1 VTPAIEPRDVVRFRE
16 MILAR
21 TGMAFPDKRTPDLE
35 RAIRRATA
43 EAGLPT
49 ASALYDLVVRTPG
62 ISVTFDGLASALNVS
77 ETHFFRDQGQV
88 EELRSSILPELAAR
102 RREDRRLR
110 IWSAGCST
118 GEEPYTLAILLR
130 QLIAD
135 LSGWDVLILATDIN
149 GASLEHAR
157 RGIYREWSFRGIP
170 ATRVRHDFLRRGD
183 LFEVVPAIRR
193 MVTFARLNLA
203 EPVYPS
209 VATNTYGM
217 DLILCRNV
225 LLYFDRAQ
233 AHAVVARLRSSLD
246 DAGRLIVSRVDS
258 SLPIFEGL
266 QTDRPGSGVFT
277 KAHPTDLD
285 AGALRGGAS
294 APVTHPPGRLPG
306 VSRPRDERRASPIR
320 QTDVPRSLVP
330 SGRSDPAMGSI
341 EPASAEPRA
350 AYDALLAAWRS
361 SGPLE
366 ARSLLDRA
374 LADNP
379 LDAALHYL
387 DGLILLEQG
396 DVAGAL
402 RGFRRSIYADPEF
415 ALAHLGQ
422 GTAFARAGHSD
433 RARAALEKASRL
445 VADLDPQ
452 DTVFAPDGLT
462 AAEVLEF
469 VAAERALL
477 RPGAT
482 REVLRA

>member
-1 VTPAIEPRDVVRFRE
+1 MKATVEPRDVVRFRE
-16 MILAR
+16 LIRAR
-21 TGMAFPDKRTPDLE
+21 TGMAFPDNRTPDLE
-35 RAIRRATA
+35 RAIRRATT

-88 EELRSSILPELAAR
+88 EELRSSILPELVAR
-102 RREDRRLR
+102 RRQDRRLR

-118 GEEPYTLAILLR
+118 GEEPYTLAILVR
-130 QLIAD
+130 QLIPD

-149 GASLEHAR
+149 GASLERAR
-157 RGIYREWSFRGIP
+157 QGVYREWSFRGIP
-170 ATRVRHDFLRRGD
+170 AMRVRQDFLRRGD

-209 VATNTYGM
+209 VATNAYGM

-233 AHAVVARLRSSLD
+233 AHAVVGRLRSSLD
-246 DAGRLIVSRVDS
+246 DGGRLIVSRVDS

-277 KAHPTDLD
+277 KAHPADVD
-285 AGALRGGAS
+285 AGALGGRAP

-306 VSRPRDERRASPIR
+306 VSRPRDEGRASSIR
-320 QTDVPRSLVP
+320 HTDVPRSIVP
-330 SGRSDPAMGSI
+330 SGRSDPATGST
-341 EPASAEPRA
+341 EPVSTESQA
-350 AYDALLAAWRS
+350 AYEAVLAAWRS

-374 LADNP
+374 LGDYP
-379 LDAALHYL
+379 LDASLHYL

-402 RGFRRSIYADPEF
+402 RGFRRSIYADAEF

-422 GTAFARAGHSD
+422 GTAFARAGHGD

-462 AAEVLEF
+462 AAEVLEL

-482 REVLRA
+482 REVLHA

>member
-1 VTPAIEPRDVVRFRE
+1 VKPTVEPRDVVRFRE

-21 TGMAFPDKRTPDLE
+21 TGMAFPDKRNPDLE

-62 ISVTFDGLASALNVS
+62 VSVTFDGLASALNVS

-88 EELRSSILPELAAR
+88 EELRSSILPEVVAR

-130 QLIAD
+130 QLISD
-135 LSGWDVLILATDIN
+135 LSWDVVILATDIN
-149 GASLEHAR
+149 GASLARAR
-157 RGIYREWSFRGIP
+157 RGVYREWSFRGIP
-170 ATRVRHDFLRRGD
+170 ATKVSPDFLRRGD

-285 AGALRGGAS
+285 AGALG
-294 APVTHPPGRLPG
+294 
-306 VSRPRDERRASPIR
+306 ERAQAIR
-320 QTDVPRSLVP
+320 HTDVPRSLVP
-330 SGRSDPAMGSI
+330 SVRSGPAMGST

-350 AYDALLAAWRS
+350 AYDAVLAAWRS

-374 LADNP
+374 LGDNP
-379 LDAALHYL
+379 LDAALYYL

-402 RGFRRSIYADPEF
+402 RGFRRSIYANPKF
-415 ALAHLGQ
+415 PLAHLGQ
-422 GTAFARAGHSD
+422 GSAFARAGHGD

-462 AAEVLEF
+462 VAEVLEL
-469 VAAERALL
+469 VAAQRALL
-477 RPGAT
+477 RTGAT
-482 REVLRA
+482 REALNA

>member
-1 VTPAIEPRDVVRFRE
+1 MKPTVEPRDVVRFRE
-16 MILAR
+16 MIRAR

-43 EAGLPT
+43 EAELPT

-62 ISVTFDGLASALNVS
+62 VSVTFDGLASALNVS
-77 ETHFFRDQGQV
+77 DTHFFRDSEQV
-88 EELRSSILPELAAR
+88 EELRSSILPELVAR

-110 IWSAGCST
+110 IWSAGCSS
-118 GEEPYTLAILLR
+118 GEESYTLAILL
-130 QLIAD
+130 QQVIPD
-135 LSGWDVLILATDIN
+135 LSGWEVLILATDIN
-149 GASLEHAR
+149 GASLERAR

-170 ATRVRHDFLRRGD
+170 ATRARQYFLRTGD
-183 LFEVVPAIRR
+183 LLEVVPAIRR

-209 VATNTYGM
+209 VATNTNGL

-225 LLYFDRAQ
+225 LLYFDRAE

-258 SLPIFEGL
+258 SLPIFDGL
-266 QTDRPGSGVFT
+266 RTDRPGSGVFT
-277 KAHPTDLD
+277 KAHPTDVD
-285 AGALRGGAS
+285 AGALGGEAP
-294 APVTHPPGRLPG
+294 APVTHPPSRLPQ
-306 VSRPRDERRASPIR
+306 VSRPLPERRASSIR
-320 QTDVPRSLVP
+320 HTEVPRSIVP
-330 SGRSDPAMGSI
+330 SGRSDPTTGSI

-350 AYDALLAAWRS
+350 AYGAVLATWS
-361 SGPLE
+361 NSGPLE

-374 LADNP
+374 LGDNP
-379 LDAALHYL
+379 LDAALYYL

-396 DVAGAL
+396 DVTGAL
-402 RGFRRSIYADPEF
+402 RGFRRSIYSDAEF

-422 GTAFARAGHSD
+422 GTALARAGHGD

-445 VADLDPQ
+445 VADLDPR

-462 AAEVLEF
+462 VAEVLEL

-477 RPGAT
+477 RPAAT
-482 REVLRA
+482 REVLHA